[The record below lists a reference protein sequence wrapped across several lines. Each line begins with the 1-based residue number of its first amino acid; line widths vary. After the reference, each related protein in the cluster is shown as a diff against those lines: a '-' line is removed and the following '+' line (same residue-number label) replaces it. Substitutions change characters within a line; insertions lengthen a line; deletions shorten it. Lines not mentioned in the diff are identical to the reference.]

1 MALAQTMTT
10 SFKAELPQAVHD
22 LLTDT
27 IKIALYTASA
37 TLNAGTT
44 VYTVTDEVV
53 ASGYTAGGEVLTGVT
68 INTADDIAYISFA
81 NPAWAAALT
90 ARGALIYNSTAANKS
105 IAVIDF
111 GADKT
116 SSTVFTVQMPA
127 NTSSTA
133 VLRIV

>member
-1 MALAQTMTT
+1 MTT

-53 ASGYTAGGEVLTGVT
+53 AAGYTAGGEVLT
-68 INTADDIAYISFA
+68 A
-81 NPAWAAALT
+81 
-90 ARGALIYNSTAANKS
+90 
-105 IAVIDF
+105 
-111 GADKT
+111 
-116 SSTVFTVQMPA
+116 
-127 NTSSTA
+127 
-133 VLRIV
+133 

>member
-27 IKIALYTASA
+27 VKMALYVSTA
-37 TLNAGTT
+37 TLNANTT

-53 ASGYTAGGEVLTGVT
+53 AAGYTAGGEILTGVT
-68 INTADDIAYISFA
+68 INTADNIAYISFA
-81 NPAWAAALT
+81 NPAWTAALT
-90 ARGALIYNSTAANKS
+90 ARGALIYNLTKANKS
-105 IAVIDF
+105 VAVIDF

-133 VLRIV
+133 ILRIV

>member
-27 IKIALYTASA
+27 VKIALYTASA

-53 ASGYTAGGEVLTGVT
+53 AAGYTAGGEVLTGVT
-68 INTADDIAYISFA
+68 INTSDDIAYISFA
-81 NPAWAAALT
+81 NPSWAAALT
-90 ARGALIYNSTAANKS
+90 VRGALIYNSTKANKS
-105 IAVIDF
+105 VAVLDF

-116 SSTVFTVQMPA
+116 STTTFVVQMPA

-133 VLRIV
+133 ILRIV